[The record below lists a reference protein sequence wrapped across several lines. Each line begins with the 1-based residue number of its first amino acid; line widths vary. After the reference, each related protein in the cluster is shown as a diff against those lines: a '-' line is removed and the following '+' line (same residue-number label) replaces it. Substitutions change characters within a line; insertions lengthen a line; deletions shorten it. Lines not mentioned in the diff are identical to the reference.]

1 MSEKFFCMKPA
12 RFFYCLFVLVLA
24 MLLFQ
29 SCRFVSGEVTLGA
42 STKPFEK
49 LSEYHFFK
57 GEMNLLQPNKQVLP
71 YDLISS
77 LFTDYAHKARFV
89 YLPENTSASYQ
100 TEDALD
106 LPVGGCYIKNFYYP
120 FDFRDEKKGRKIIE
134 TRLLIHRENGW
145 EALPYI
151 WNDEQTEATL
161 QIAGDVK
168 SVSWINHD
176 GAKKEIDYVVPN
188 KNQCKSCHWNNVAGS
203 ISPIGPKVRN
213 LNHDFTYADGT
224 QNQLAKWAAVGF
236 LNGAPTDISSC
247 PKMADYNNPQES
259 LDSRARAYL
268 EINCAHCHKPTGP
281 AYTSGLFLNY
291 ENENPEHLGICK
303 SPVAAGKGTGG
314 FLADIVP
321 GNHKA
326 SILSFRMESND
337 AGIRMPELGRTVIHQ
352 EGVALINQWI
362 DAMQASNCSGLVK

>member
-1 MSEKFFCMKPA
+1 MSENFFCMKPA
-12 RFFYCLFVLVLA
+12 RFFYCFFLLALA
-24 MLLFQ
+24 MVLFQ
-29 SCRFVSGEVTLGA
+29 SCRFLSGDVNLG
-42 STKPFEK
+42 SPTKPFEK

-71 YDLISS
+71 YDLISA

-89 YLPENTSASYQ
+89 YLPENTSVTYQ

-120 FDFRDEKKGRKIIE
+120 FDFREPRKGRKIIE

-151 WNDEQTEATL
+151 WNEEQTEATL
-161 QIAGDVK
+161 EVAGDVQA
-168 SVSWINHD
+168 VSWIHHD
-176 GAKKEIDYVVPN
+176 GTKKEIDYVVPN
-188 KNQCKSCHWNNVAGS
+188 KNQCKSCHWNNAS
-203 ISPIGPKVRN
+203 ARISPIGPKINN
-213 LNHDFTYADGT
+213 LNRDLEYSDGT
-224 QNQLAKWAAVGF
+224 QNQIAKWASVGF
-236 LNGAPTDISSC
+236 LKGEPKDISSC
-247 PKMADYNNPQES
+247 PKIADYNNPKET

-291 ENENPEHLGICK
+291 DNENPEHLGICK

-337 AGIRMPELGRTVIHQ
+337 AGIRMPELGRSVIHE

-362 DAMQASNCSGLVK
+362 DAMQASNCNGLVK